1 MSAGPPAG
9 TQAAPAPPTEMEKMR
24 LEIDSLKATLLAN
37 AAAQAQARPSQAEE
51 TLRKELAD
59 LRAASS
65 NSAPVA
71 EHLAREALYKREPYK
86 ATLDRQ
92 RAKLA
97 GYAAGLGDDAP
108 TRDGLFKEFALA
120 ARGGGLSPQDAV
132 LLHGL
137 LSPTLFRIKLAKA
150 ILINSAPASRAALFN
165 TLVLGEA
172 PPTFED
178 AYGEVVSQIPWP
190 LFPVRPEF
198 GELNADL
205 LREATAILEGSSA
218 VRGAGPTADKKK
230 KVPRVFANPA
240 GQEAAHLLEIVRGS
254 GYAPVADGRA
264 DLSEVEAA
272 FNFMAG
278 EIADLRNQIASLKGN
293 NGGGR
298 GRGRGRGRGKGGRG
312 NQNGWNQNGYNQNGY
327 NHKVRGGGAADEES
341 EEGN

>member
-1 MSAGPPAG
+1 
-9 TQAAPAPPTEMEKMR
+9 MER
-24 LEIDSLKATLLAN
+24 T
-37 AAAQAQARPSQAEE
+37 
-51 TLRKELAD
+51 T

-65 NSAPVA
+65 TSAPVA

-205 LREATAILEGSSA
+205 LREATAILEGPSA

>member
-24 LEIDSLKATLLAN
+24 LEIDSLKATLLSQ
-37 AAAQAQARPSQAEE
+37 AAAQARPSQAEE
-51 TLRKELAD
+51 ALRKELAD
-59 LRAASS
+59 LKAASS

-97 GYAAGLGDDAP
+97 GYAAGLGEDAP
-108 TRDGLFKEFALA
+108 TTEGLFKEFALA

-132 LLHGL
+132 LIHGL

-150 ILINSAPASRAALFN
+150 ILINSAPATRAALFN

-218 VRGAGPTADKKK
+218 VRGAGPAATKK

-278 EIADLRNQIASLKGN
+278 EIADLRGQIASLKGN

-298 GRGRGRGRGKGGRG
+298 GRGRGRGTGPRP
-312 NQNGWNQNGYNQNGY
+312 WP
-327 NHKVRGGGAADEES
+327 GARPRRP
-341 EEGN
+341 G